1 MLTKVFEKS
10 YSHHL
15 MLDTWKKEG
24 WQNKIKQD
32 KQSSKVTINKEKVI
46 ARIKIILVGVPK
58 FVVNFIKSNP
68 PFLPSHINEEYLWDN
83 DSAWGELGTTTR
95 GIWPLSYSY
104 AYWGLNSIASWFEY
118 ILYKKMASYTKSV

>member
-15 MLDTWKKEG
+15 ILDTWKKEG

-58 FVVNFIKSNP
+58 FVVNFINSNP
-68 PFLPSHINEEYLWDN
+68 LFLPSHINEEYLWDN
-83 DSAWGELGTTTR
+83 D
-95 GIWPLSYSY
+95 Y
-104 AYWGLNSIASWFEY
+104 ASWGGKWELPRGEFGPVGDNW
-118 ILYKKMASYTKSV
+118 IR